1 MPSLETIKNQIS
13 SIAQKDYYL
22 KYTKKE
28 IEELQNIMQ
37 ENEKIKDLVTTT
49 LNGKR
54 GLLIATNNRL
64 FFIEKNALS
73 SKFDEFSFDRIDW
86 ITLQN
91 YKIGNDITISI
102 DGNILKFEYI
112 PQQEL
117 TQFVENLKNM
127 ISVDI
132 KITKNQREDRATYFG
147 GHFKYPLKSD
157 GLLNI
162 GETTKTG
169 VFGKLILF
177 DDKIVFENLYAKK
190 SKQWSITIPFDRLDF
205 ESLGYEEKDTGFATV
220 VGGGMSAFGSIGL
233 GGGFIS
239 KLGNMNLL
247 VFPYLDENGIKQAP
261 KFQVKGLVHDKTN
274 EWAQII
280 YDKIVEIKKVKSEKK
295 EPVNS
300 ESEDDFTVKIKKLK
314 SMYENG
320 LITDEEFESKKKY
333 ILDQI

>member
-13 SIAQKDYYL
+13 SIAGKDYYL
-22 KYTKKE
+22 KYNKKE

-37 ENEKIKDLVTTT
+37 ENEKIKDLVITT

-64 FFIEKNALS
+64 FFIEKKILS
-73 SKFDEFSFDRIDW
+73 SKLDQIDW
-86 ITLQN
+86 IELQN
-91 YKIGNDITISI
+91 YKIENYITISI

-112 PQQEL
+112 PKDEL
-117 TQFVENLKNM
+117 TQFVENLKNI
-127 ISVDI
+127 ISEDI
-132 KITKNQREDRATYFG
+132 ISINQREDSATYFG

-157 GLLNI
+157 GLFKF
-162 GETTKTG
+162 GGTTKTG

-177 DDKIVFENLYAKK
+177 DDKIVFEKPSAKK
-190 SKQWSITIPFDRLDF
+190 SKQWSITIPFNRIDF
-205 ESLGYEEKDTGFATV
+205 ESLGYQEKDTGFATV
-220 VGGGMSAFGSIGL
+220 VGGGMSGFGSIGL

-247 VFPYLDENGIKQAP
+247 VFPYLDENGIKHAP

-274 EWAQII
+274 EWAQIL
-280 YDKIVEIKKVKSEKK
+280 YEKIVEMKEVKSEKK
-295 EPVNS
+295 KSVNS

-314 SMYENG
+314 FMYENG
-320 LITDEEFESKKKY
+320 LITDEEFELKKKY
-333 ILDQI
+333 LLDQI